1 MTEIIPIV
9 GTEGQHLRC
18 KIQYDSLG
26 GGNFSSCLPEGFH
39 HGAEGA
45 LTEPFTLNT
54 ITGTSDYCLPLALLM
69 LDTPQRG
76 KVWIEF
82 MVTDFPD
89 GGYLELDEQTR
100 KKCAIHPYTEE
111 EIDKCEVRLILGVAN
126 ALHFPEAIASP
137 PSLSSRY
144 PGLTL
149 WKSRL
154 SGQILFQGG
163 LPTPSQKISSF
174 LSLAGNFQGEEDE
187 ELYPSVPPS
196 TLGKDDGHTS
206 LSQ

>member
-1 MTEIIPIV
+1 MTEIINII
-9 GTEGQHLRC
+9 GEEGQSLRC

-26 GGNFSSCLPEGFH
+26 GGNFSSNLPGGFN
-39 HGAEGA
+39 HGEDGQ

-54 ITGTSDYCLPLALLM
+54 ITGTSDYCLPLVLLM
-69 LDTPQRG
+69 LDTPQAG
-76 KVWIEF
+76 KIWVEF

-100 KKCAIHPYTEE
+100 KRCAIHPYTEE
-111 EIDKCEVRLILGVAN
+111 QVDQCEVRLILGVAN
-126 ALHFPEAIASP
+126 ALHFPEPVTSP
-137 PSLSSRY
+137 PSLSSKY

-163 LPTPSQKISSF
+163 FPPPSKQVSSF
-174 LSLAGNFQGEEDE
+174 FSLSGDLDNHQDE
-187 ELYPSVPPS
+187 ESDGLRPSLLPS
-196 TLGKDDGHTS
+196 SSPT